1 MANDNNRVDG
11 KSVVTGSPI
20 VLPKNSPDRVF
31 LRKTVGIDIEEGTKT
46 EGVTPFLMG
55 SSGSGSPGSSSVS
68 EANKKLPPDP
78 NPPAEII
85 DIPQLTDIE
94 NITYQ
99 QYFDT
104 FNSVRIKAII
114 KIRNSSLKKK
124 DVIGVDARSQQS
136 NQAPA
141 LALATPTPVA
151 FIAPSPS
158 VPSVKFD
165 RTGTAIAWG
174 WNNVSGLGSYS
185 NVYYDWQIRSNSG
198 TTGSVLSSGRKNY
211 VSNASNL
218 QVGDSGV
225 FKDYRV
231 SSAQGDTPATA
242 SSRWLRVVAVII
254 GTDGKTYTSSYS
266 TPI

>member
-1 MANDNNRVDG
+1 MTQDNNRVDG
-11 KSVVTGSPI
+11 KSVVTGPAI

-31 LRKTVGIDIEEGTKT
+31 LRKTVGIDIEEGSKVD
-46 EGVTPFLMG
+46 GVSPFIMG
-55 SSGSGSPGSSSVS
+55 SSGGSSSGQS
-68 EANKKLPPDP
+68 GGEADKKLPADP
-78 NPPAEII
+78 NPPAAVI

-104 FNSVRIKAII
+104 FNSIRIKAIV
-114 KIRNSSLKKK
+114 KIRNSSIKKK
-124 DVIGVDARSQQS
+124 DVVGVDARSQQS

-141 LALATPTPVA
+141 LSVPTPVA

-174 WNNVSGLGSYS
+174 WNNVSGLGSYQS
-185 NVYYDWQIRSNSG
+185 VTYQWEIRSSSSVTSTKISSG
-198 TTGSVLSSGRKNY
+198 TKTY
-211 VSNASNL
+211 VSNATL
-218 QVGDSGV
+218 AIGDSGV
-225 FKDYRV
+225 NKVYRV
-231 SSAQGDTPATA
+231 SSGQGDTAATPNP
-242 SSRWLRVVAVII
+242 RWLRVRAVVLA
-254 GTDGKTYTSSYS
+254 TDGKTYYSSYS

>member
-1 MANDNNRVDG
+1 MTQDNNRVDG
-11 KSVVTGSPI
+11 KSVVTGPPI

-31 LRKTVGIDIEEGTKT
+31 LRKTVGIDIEEGSKS
-46 EGVTPFLMG
+46 EGVSPFAI
-55 SSGSGSPGSSSVS
+55 GSSSINS
-68 EANKKLPPDP
+68 GASTSLADKKLPPDP

-104 FNSVRIKAII
+104 FNSIRIKAII
-114 KIRNSSLKKK
+114 KIRNSSINKK
-124 DVIGVDARSQQS
+124 DVVGVDARSQQS

-141 LALATPTPVA
+141 LSIPTPVE

-158 VPSVKFD
+158 VPSVKFN
-165 RTGTAIAWG
+165 RVGTAIAWG

-198 TTGSVLSSGRKNY
+198 TTGTVLNSGRKNY
-211 VSNASNL
+211 VSDNSNL
-218 QVGDSGV
+218 QVGTSGV
-225 FKDYRV
+225 YKDYRV
-231 SSAQGDTPATA
+231 SSAQGDTAATA
-242 SSRWLRVVAVII
+242 SSRWLRVVVVVI

>member
-11 KSVVTGSPI
+11 KSVVTGPPI

-46 EGVTPFLMG
+46 DGVTPFVV
-55 SSGSGSPGSSSVS
+55 GSGSFSGSSSSSTS

-78 NPPAEII
+78 NPPAAII

-104 FNSVRIKAII
+104 FNSIRIKAII
-114 KIRNSSLKKK
+114 KIRNSSIKKK
-124 DVIGVDARSQQS
+124 DVVGVDARSQQS

-141 LALATPTPVA
+141 LAAAKPTPVA
-151 FIAPSPS
+151 FITPSPS

-165 RTGTAIAWG
+165 RTGTAVAWG
-174 WNNVSGLGSYS
+174 WNNVSGLGSYES
-185 NVYYDWQIRSNSG
+185 VTYQWEIRSSASVTSTKISSG
-198 TTGSVLSSGRKNY
+198 TKTY
-211 VSNASNL
+211 VSNATL
-218 QVGDSGV
+218 AIGDSGV
-225 FKDYRV
+225 NKVYRV
-231 SSAQGDTPATA
+231 SSGQGDTAAT
-242 SSRWLRVVAVII
+242 SNPRWLRVRAVVLA
-254 GTDGKTYTSSYS
+254 TDGKTYYSSYS

>member
-1 MANDNNRVDG
+1 MTNDNNRVDG

-55 SSGSGSPGSSSVS
+55 SGSGGSGQSVS

-104 FNSVRIKAII
+104 FNSIRIKAII

-124 DVIGVDARSQQS
+124 DVVGVDARSQQS

-141 LALATPTPVA
+141 LSVPTPVA

-174 WNNVSGLGSYS
+174 WNNVTGLGSYS

-198 TTGSVLSSGRKNY
+198 TTGSVLNSGRKNY
-211 VSNASNL
+211 VSDSSNL

-242 SSRWLRVVAVII
+242 SFRWLRVVVVII